1 MVNYA
6 RALFPESQRKN
17 DPESEMDIPLG
28 DDIMGMY
35 VDIHAEGG
43 YVYYPWGHEDLM
55 SPDDDALQALGR
67 KIASFND
74 YKLWVRRIEYVPFSL
89 LRAP

>member
-17 DPESEMDIPLG
+17 DPESEKDVPLG

-43 YVYYPWGHEDLM
+43 YVC
-55 SPDDDALQALGR
+55 
-67 KIASFND
+67 
-74 YKLWVRRIEYVPFSL
+74 EYVGSRDTSCICTLCKIVTESHFIVLSL
-89 LRAP
+89 KRLSMGT

>member
-1 MVNYA
+1 MQKVA
-6 RALFPESQRKN
+6 TFVSMSVHVIHLVFALCAKSLLNLISLSYHSK
-17 DPESEMDIPLG
+17 D
-28 DDIMGMY
+28 
-35 VDIHAEGG
+35 
-43 YVYYPWGHEDLM
+43 YPWGHEDLM